1 MQWFISIVAGIAIG
15 LAWLA
20 IWALSLRAF
29 GIAVFSRQAE
39 DRVRRQERIKQ
50 MGKLW
55 YILIFG
61 VVGYG
66 LAFGLAITAADLL
79 DHDSHDLGFS
89 IGKLVF
95 LSVLFGCF
103 HGVRTWGEAFRDP
116 SSVPTRLPTPEVKA
130 RYCRKISISLIDES
144 GRLRTSGE

>member
-1 MQWFISIVAGIAIG
+1 MQWLISIVAGIAVG

-29 GIAVFSRQAE
+29 GIAAFSPQAE
-39 DRVRRQERIKQ
+39 DRVRRRERIKQ

-66 LAFGLAITAADLL
+66 LAFGLAITAAGFL
-79 DHDSHDLGFS
+79 DHDSHGLGFS

-95 LSVLFGCF
+95 SSVLFGCF
-103 HGVRTWGEAFRDP
+103 HGVMTWSESFRDP
-116 SSVPTRLPTPEVKA
+116 VPFPPVYPPPK
-130 RYCRKISISLIDES
+130 
-144 GRLRTSGE
+144 

>member
-1 MQWFISIVAGIAIG
+1 MSFKSRISAWWFISIVAGIAVG

-20 IWALSLRAF
+20 IWALSVRA
-29 GIAVFSRQAE
+29 AFSRQAE
-39 DRVRRQERIKQ
+39 DRVRRRERIKQ

-66 LAFGLAITAADLL
+66 LAFGLVITAFGFL
-79 DHDSHDLGFS
+79 DHDSRGLGFS
-89 IGKLVF
+89 IGKVVF

-116 SSVPTRLPTPEVKA
+116 VPFPPVYPPPK
-130 RYCRKISISLIDES
+130 
-144 GRLRTSGE
+144 

>member
-1 MQWFISIVAGIAIG
+1 MHWFISIVAGIAVG

-29 GIAVFSRQAE
+29 GIAEFSRQAQ
-39 DRVRRQERIKQ
+39 DRIRRRERIKQ
-50 MGKLW
+50 MGKVW

-66 LAFGLAITAADLL
+66 LAFGLAITAAGFL
-79 DHDSHDLGFS
+79 DHDSRGLGFS

-95 LSVLFGCF
+95 LSVVFGCF
-103 HGVRTWGEAFRDP
+103 QGVRTWSESFRDP
-116 SSVPTRLPTPEVKA
+116 VPFPPVYPPPK
-130 RYCRKISISLIDES
+130 
-144 GRLRTSGE
+144 

>member
-1 MQWFISIVAGIAIG
+1 VQWFISIVAGIAVG

-39 DRVRRQERIKQ
+39 DRVRRRERIKQ

-61 VVGYG
+61 VVGNG
-66 LAFGLAITAADLL
+66 LAFGLAITAMDFLV
-79 DHDSHDLGFS
+79 HDFHGLGSS
-89 IGKLVF
+89 IGKFVF
-95 LSVLFGCF
+95 SSLLFGCF
-103 HGVRTWGEAFRDP
+103 QGVRTWSEAFRDP
-116 SSVPTRLPTPEVKA
+116 VPFPPVYPPPK
-130 RYCRKISISLIDES
+130 
-144 GRLRTSGE
+144 